1 MCATLFS
8 ERKFTECGDNMKLNR
23 LLEITTILL
32 NRSGVTAREL
42 AERFGVST
50 RTIYRDIDDLSSA
63 GVPVYAT
70 KGNGGGI
77 SLLEGYTLEK
87 SLLSQ
92 EEIDRLITSVKTMS
106 ATKYPGIEALFE
118 KLGASFKSE
127 SKIIHVDFGGWGDR
141 PEDAGKF
148 ELIESALIDGL
159 AICFEYVDASGNMTE
174 RVVEPIQLVF
184 QTHDWYLNAF
194 CLLRNDERMFKLTR
208 MKGVSTTNQPVRRTI
223 LNTDEACFDEARDL
237 EMADFSGEVVELHLR
252 IDRRYF
258 GSFCENFSRIQH
270 TEADNGTVEARISA
284 YENHW
289 LYSYLF
295 SFGSG
300 VEILE
305 PTRIRGIII
314 DRAKEVLECYGLI

>member
-1 MCATLFS
+1 
-8 ERKFTECGDNMKLNR
+8 MKLNR
-23 LLEITTILL
+23 LLEITIILL

-70 KGNGGGI
+70 KGSGGGI
-77 SLLEGYTLEK
+77 SLLEGYTLERT
-87 SLLSQ
+87 LLSQ

-106 ATKYPGIEALFE
+106 ATKYPGIEVLFE

-148 ELIESALIDGL
+148 ELIEHALIEGL
-159 AICFEYVDASGNMTE
+159 AIRFEYVDASGNMTE

-208 MKGVSTTNQPVRRTI
+208 MKGVSNSNQPVGRVV
-223 LNTDEACFDEARDL
+223 LQADEGRFGEVCDL
-237 EMADFSGEVVELHLR
+237 EMADLSGVPVELYLK
-252 IDRRYF
+252 IDRRCL
-258 GSFCENFSRIQH
+258 GSFCENFSEIQYAE
-270 TEADNGTVEARISA
+270 TDDETVEVRISA
-284 YENHW
+284 HENQW

-295 SFGSG
+295 SFGNS

-305 PTRIRGIII
+305 PTRIRNVII